1 MMFPNGLLTFFFFFG
16 CFAYAQEVTVID
28 ALTKEPIFGVSLYNQ
43 DNSSNTTTGVDGKF
57 SLSMFSS
64 KDIISFQFMG
74 FELQSLSKNEL
85 KQKNKYRFTQ
95 Y

>member
-1 MMFPNGLLTFFFFFG
+1 MMFPDRLLAFFFFFSG
-16 CFAYAQEVTVID
+16 FVYAQEVTVID
-28 ALTKEPIFGVSLYNQ
+28 ALTHEPIFGVSLYNQ
-43 DNSSNTTTGVDGKF
+43 DKSSNTTTGVDGKS

-74 FELQSLSKNEL
+74 FALQSLSKNEL
-85 KQKNKYRFTQ
+85 KQKKCRFTQ